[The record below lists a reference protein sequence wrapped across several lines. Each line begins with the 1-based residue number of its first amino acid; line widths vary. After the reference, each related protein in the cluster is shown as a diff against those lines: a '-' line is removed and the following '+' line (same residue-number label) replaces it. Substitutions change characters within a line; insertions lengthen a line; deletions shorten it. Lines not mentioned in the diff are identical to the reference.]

1 MLFVST
7 HFRPMFHF
15 HSYPLKTFQHNF
27 QKVFRMLVILLFV
40 SASAVSH
47 RQGFYQYVFIK
58 NRLNKNC
65 PLKCRCYEIDIH
77 RKNNRKLHS
86 LYGLVYLFF
95 FLCIQYQNHFFCLII
110 STGVFITR
118 QLSIISEADLGLLQ
132 HSRWSSL

>member
-1 MLFVST
+1 
-7 HFRPMFHF
+7 
-15 HSYPLKTFQHNF
+15 
-27 QKVFRMLVILLFV
+27 MLVILLFV

-95 FLCIQYQNHFFCLII
+95 FSLHSISESFFLSYHKYRRLYNPSIIYNIRGGSRTAATFKMELFVIIVNGWKSSKLIYTI
-110 STGVFITR
+110 STFYFNT
-118 QLSIISEADLGLLQ
+118 
-132 HSRWSSL
+132 